1 MRAVAIG
8 VVLGAVWSA
17 SAAPVDP
24 KKLEPIKAVPVQGP
38 GPAAA
43 VWATDVDADV
53 LLSVLASGTRVTV
66 NFAMLSGTTKVTGR
80 IGDQAPVT
88 EATAFESIAPA
99 ATVRLGT
106 SRGWHAVDLEFRD
119 AGPLEVLRSLSDS
132 AGASY
137 VFAPQHALPKITV
150 VAHHVDP
157 HETATA
163 IAKLAGLELAVRG
176 KVWIVTEPGAILD
189 PAVVARTERR
199 SRIEID
205 HAHPGEARRLLDPS
219 VTDDQSMCPKET
231 WIDASLHGEVGA
243 LEAVL
248 ATLKG
253 AACEQQPNLSELDT
267 ATAQLVGI
275 LVGAQV
281 RRAVFRVPHGA
292 RVFQPGRTDGEQRVE
307 VDHVIVHTG
316 ESAVLHP
323 TVPIK
328 GSVYVAPGPF
338 EATDE
343 AAWQLRGIV
352 RVGATWSTI
361 FRSKSEW
368 RIVGA
373 PAEITAGAVH
383 AVVGGKPRGYAL
395 ER

>member
-8 VVLGAVWSA
+8 VVLAAAWPA
-17 SAAPVDP
+17 LAAPVDP
-24 KKLEPIKAVPVQGP
+24 NKLEPIQALPVRGT

-43 VWATDVDADV
+43 VWASDVDADV
-53 LLSVLASGTRVTV
+53 LLSVLESGTHGTA
-66 NFAMLSGTTKVTGR
+66 NFVMLSGTTQVTGR

-88 EATAFESIAPA
+88 EATAFASLAPA

-106 SRGWHAVDLEFRD
+106 SRGRHAVDLEFRD
-119 AGPLEVLRSLSDS
+119 ARPLEVLRSLSDS

-157 HETATA
+157 HEAATA
-163 IAKLAGLELAVRG
+163 IAALAGLELAVHG
-176 KVWIVTEPGAILD
+176 KVWIVTEPGAILE
-189 PAVVARTERR
+189 PAIVARTERR

-205 HAHPGEARRLLDPS
+205 HAHPGEARRLIDPA
-219 VTDDQSMCPKET
+219 VTDDQSTCPKET
-231 WIDASLHGEVGA
+231 WIDASLHGEVGT

-253 AACEQQPNLSELDT
+253 PACEQQPDLRELDT

-292 RVFQPGRTDGEQRVE
+292 RVFEPGHTDGEQRVE

-316 ESAVLHP
+316 ASSALHP

-338 EATDE
+338 EASDE
-343 AAWQLRGIV
+343 AAWQLRGVV
-352 RVGATWSTI
+352 RVGATWRAI
-361 FRSKSEW
+361 FHSKSEW

-373 PAEITAGAVH
+373 PAEITAGAAH
-383 AVVGGKPRGYAL
+383 AVVGGKPRSYAL